1 MKTFIDRIIEY
12 LDDEFAKISTLS
24 KKPKGH
30 YAYEKGLT
38 PTATT
43 PYYVVQLLDNY
54 TNKEDFQEEVSV
66 NMPIQVNVYGV
77 KMNIDNVD
85 TSAQK
90 VATILGDMCV
100 DILEKFKY
108 SQSDIIAMR
117 RTSCTPALPYEDGS
131 KAYFTAIR
139 YNITKQK

>member
-1 MKTFIDRIIEY
+1 MKTFLDRIIKY
-12 LDDEFAKISTLS
+12 LDDEFANISTLS

-30 YAYEKGLT
+30 YAYEQGLT

-43 PYYVVQLLDNY
+43 PYYVAQLLDNN
-54 TNKEDFQEEVSV
+54 TNKEDFQEEVSINV
-66 NMPIQVNVYGV
+66 PIQVNVYGV
-77 KMNIDNVD
+77 KMNVD
-85 TSAQK
+85 GQTKSAQE
-90 VATILGDMCV
+90 VSIILGDMCV
-100 DILEKFKY
+100 EILEKFKY
-108 SQSDIIAMR
+108 SQPDIVAMR

>member
-12 LDDEFAKISTLS
+12 LDGEFNSVTNLS

-30 YAYEKGLT
+30 YAYEHGLE
-38 PTATT
+38 PSTT

-54 TNKEDFQEEVSV
+54 TSKEDFQEEVLV

-77 KMNIDNVD
+77 KMNIND
-85 TSAQK
+85 TTTNAQK

-100 DILEKFKY
+100 GFLEKFKY
-108 SQSDIIAMR
+108 SQDDIITMR
-117 RTSCTPALPYEDGS
+117 RTSCTPALPYDDGS

-139 YNITKQK
+139 YNIIKHK